1 MLCTECRAT
10 VLQSIKYYKEIQK
23 IFPLPNYF
31 LCHALTITGNFSQCW
46 ETNPQQCGFITQKW
60 KFN

>member
-10 VLQSIKYYKEIQK
+10 VFQRVKYYKEIQK

-31 LCHALTITGNFSQCW
+31 LRHALIITGYVSQCW
-46 ETNPQQCGFITQKW
+46 QTKL
-60 KFN
+60 